1 MKISMLVN
9 KRKNK
14 RYIIGTLVF
23 ACVSLMIIVA
33 LTFSYMCEVCNN
45 AIESVTEILLREQA
59 VNDSIAS
66 MISTSTMSHMNTK
79 CESKE
84 LLGALYT
91 NRNFDTQ
98 SCSKINAVTF
108 VENYLSKKTLQN
120 RYYSSPEYGFVYFF
134 NGKKYK
140 KLQPGMYSQVIS
152 LTGNF
157 ARFLSYEKRK
167 RDILD
172 FWDNHLEFNEI
183 YRDSVSKNLVMT
195 IATPVTNSYTRE
207 VIGVMYTDISED
219 ELQQHV
225 FSRSPAPKW
234 VSVTANNISYDR
246 PGSLCATRHCETHAL
261 SFKILSQPLA
271 EIFILEAN
279 VDLYAFI
286 KENIKIFL
294 AVLMAFIVIVTA
306 AIKAI
311 NLFLKTQKHAVI
323 DSLTQVYNRQIISH
337 LSGKDYNSLVIF
349 DCDEFKVINDTHG
362 HLVGD
367 AALTHIASIISDNVR
382 NEDVVVR
389 YGGDEFIVLCTNE
402 KIHARKMAERICSK
416 LKVNPL
422 VFGDLTLPLSISF
435 GVAEFT
441 DDLHTALYKADK
453 ALYAQKLKSR
463 SQKVDATN

>member
-14 RYIIGTLVF
+14 RYLVGTLFF
-23 ACVSLMIIVA
+23 AFISLMILVA
-33 LTFSYMCEVCNN
+33 ITFNHIREVCNN
-45 AIESVTEILLREQA
+45 TIESVTEILLREQA
-59 VNDSIAS
+59 INDSIAS
-66 MISTSTMSHMNTK
+66 MISTSTMSHMNK
-79 CESKE
+79 HCESKD

-91 NRNFDTQ
+91 NRNFNAQ

-134 NGKKYK
+134 NGKKYN
-140 KLQPGMYSQVIS
+140 KLQPAMYSDVIS

-167 RDILD
+167 KDILD

-207 VIGVMYTDISED
+207 VIGVMYTDISEE

-225 FSRSPAPKW
+225 FSRNPAPEW
-234 VSVTANNISYDR
+234 VSVTANNISHDR
-246 PGSLCATRHCETHAL
+246 PGRLCATKHCDVHAL
-261 SFKILSQPLA
+261 SLNVLRQPLA
-271 EIFILEAN
+271 EIFILEAK

-286 KENIKIFL
+286 KENIKTFL
-294 AVLMAFIVIVTA
+294 AVLLAFSIIVTA
-306 AIKAI
+306 VIKAI
-311 NLFLKTQKHAVI
+311 NLFLNTQKHAVI
-323 DSLTQVYNRQIISH
+323 DSLTQVYNRQIIPH

-367 AALTHIASIISDNVR
+367 AALTHIASIISSNVR
-382 NEDVVVR
+382 HEDVVVR

-441 DDLHTALYKADK
+441 DDLHAALYKADK

-463 SQKVDATN
+463 SQRN